1 MRKSWMVFI
10 SVGMLSL
17 ISFTGCSDTKM
28 PTQEENSIS
37 SMRESDLAVQERKE
51 DIEENILVETPETED
66 IPVEPEP
73 AVLLYQHLDFPAVSW
88 GCGRVFYPL
97 LPGRGFAGL
106 LGEPGGVPLEAAG
119 DVYVVAWAGGHEA
132 LGVAP
137 KADIKT

>member
-73 AVLLYQHLDFPAVSW
+73 AVLLYQHLDFPAVQ
-88 GCGRVFYPL
+88 RT
-97 LPGRGFAGL
+97 A
-106 LGEPGGVPLEAAG
+106 
-119 DVYVVAWAGGHEA
+119 DVIISIVSNSINAEKGPQQLTSDTNFVVAS
-132 LGVAP
+132 LKVFSIGVAS
-137 KADIKT
+137 A

>member
-73 AVLLYQHLDFPAVSW
+73 AVLLYQGQASI
-88 GCGRVFYPL
+88 RVVTDE
-97 LPGRGFAGL
+97 GK
-106 LGEPGGVPLEAAG
+106 V
-119 DVYVVAWAGGHEA
+119 
-132 LGVAP
+132 
-137 KADIKT
+137 I